1 MKTWPFKSGGL
12 SWGRPFTNIP
22 LYLSASEIWSDKR
35 GSLWWEWPYKRDS
48 LWWEWPYKR
57 GNLWWEWPYK
67 RGSLWW
73 EWPYKRGNLWWEW
86 PYKTE
91 RVLYFYIPFTIYK
104 ALSDLTKTKCRKFL
118 NMFLLLFTASDHS
131 FCIFKTFLTKILL
144 LLFSFTKYVLVRKLR
159 DVLVWLHIQYQV

>member
-22 LYLSASEIWSDKR
+22 LYLSASEIWSD
-35 GSLWWEWPYKRDS
+35 
-48 LWWEWPYKR
+48 
-57 GNLWWEWPYK
+57 K